1 MKVAVMIQARMGSTR
16 LPGKVLAD
24 LAGEPMLARVVVRAS
39 RSGTASRLVVVTSTS
54 AGDDVIETICAQ
66 RGWACFRGSE
76 EDVLDRY
83 RQAAVHFS
91 ADVIVRITADCP
103 LIDPEIIDRVL
114 EEFLREGTIDYASN
128 VLAPRTFPRGL
139 DVEVIG
145 RSALERAWREDSS
158 PASREHVTPY
168 LYRHPEM
175 FRLRRVANDEDLSSQ
190 RWTVDTAEDMTLA
203 GQIYTAMGHDS
214 FSWRDV
220 VGLLRRHPEWLDI
233 NRHVKQKEV
242 T

>member
-1 MKVAVMIQARMGSTR
+1 
-16 LPGKVLAD
+16 
-24 LAGEPMLARVVVRAS
+24 
-39 RSGTASRLVVVTSTS
+39 
-54 AGDDVIETICAQ
+54 
-66 RGWACFRGSE
+66 
-76 EDVLDRY
+76 VLDRY
-83 RQAAVHFS
+83 KQAAVHFS
-91 ADVIVRITADCP
+91 VDVVVRITADCP
-103 LIDPEIIDRVL
+103 LIDPEVIDRVL
-114 EEFLREGTIDYASN
+114 GEFVREEATDYASN

-168 LYRHPEM
+168 LYRNPDK
-175 FRLRRVANDEDLSSQ
+175 FRLRRVANDEDLSSL

-203 GQIYTAMGHDS
+203 RQIYTAIGHDS

-220 VGLLRRHPEWLDI
+220 VELLERHPEWLDL
-233 NRHVKQKEV
+233 NRHIPQKEV